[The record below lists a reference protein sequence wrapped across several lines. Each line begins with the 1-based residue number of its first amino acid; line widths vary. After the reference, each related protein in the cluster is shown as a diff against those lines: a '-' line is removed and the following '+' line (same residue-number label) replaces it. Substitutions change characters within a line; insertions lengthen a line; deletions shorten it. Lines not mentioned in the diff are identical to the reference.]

1 MDHSQSHNNNK
12 YLTFR
17 SINAG
22 IMINSITQAEMT
34 RSGTN
39 KQGVKFTVDVRIMDN
54 MKIFIHI
61 TIASTKSPALIKYE
75 GIVKYTYGDMHV
87 PFDFNGFE
95 GNIIANFL
103 FANNGAK
110 IEEIEIEDIVQRLDI
125 LVLENPDILGM
136 DVIEP
141 YVFNKKFTI

>member
-1 MDHSQSHNNNK
+1 
-12 YLTFR
+12 
-17 SINAG
+17 
-22 IMINSITQAEMT
+22 MT

-39 KQGVKFTVDVRIMDN
+39 MQGVRFTVDVRIMDN

-61 TIASTKSPALIKYE
+61 RLVSTKTPTLIKYE
-75 GIVKYTYGDMHV
+75 GIVKYTYGNMHV

-103 FANNGAK
+103 FAYNGAK
-110 IEEIEIEDIVQRLDI
+110 IQEIEIEDMVHRLDI
-125 LVLENPDILGM
+125 IVLENPEILGM

-141 YVFNKKFTI
+141 YVFNNKFTV

>member
-1 MDHSQSHNNNK
+1 
-12 YLTFR
+12 
-17 SINAG
+17 
-22 IMINSITQAEMT
+22 MT

-39 KQGVKFTVDVRIMDN
+39 KQGVRFTVDVRIMED
-54 MKIFIHI
+54 MKIFIHMRLV
-61 TIASTKSPALIKYE
+61 STKSSAIIKYE

-110 IEEIEIEDIVQRLDI
+110 IDEIEIEDIIQRLDI
-125 LVLENPDILGM
+125 LVLENPDILGIN
-136 DVIEP
+136 VIEP
-141 YVFNKKFTI
+141 YVFNKTFTV

>member
-1 MDHSQSHNNNK
+1 
-12 YLTFR
+12 
-17 SINAG
+17 
-22 IMINSITQAEMT
+22 MT

-39 KQGVKFTVDVRIMDN
+39 MQGVRFTVDVRIMDN

-61 TIASTKSPALIKYE
+61 RLVSTKSPTLIKYE
-75 GIVKYTYGDMHV
+75 GIVKYTYGNMHV

-103 FANNGAK
+103 FAYNGAK
-110 IEEIEIEDIVQRLDI
+110 IQEIEIEDIVHRLDI
-125 LVLENPDILGM
+125 IVLENPEILGM

-141 YVFNKKFTI
+141 YVFNKKFTV